1 MPPTR
6 SLSPLSALTA
16 LTDDEDEAD
25 AHEPVRD
32 KTGAEEAY
40 GLVLEVVEDLQT
52 RFDSVQLPPERRQDL
67 TDTMKLLGV
76 RASQKP
82 YKVAIVGRTGSGK
95 STLLNALL
103 QCSLLPTSGKGA
115 ACTSVVT
122 EISYGDGRE
131 ITARILYKSPE
142 QWKIELNHLVADAL
156 EEEADDEESEDT
168 SPAYQAREKLYQI
181 YPHLRQLDVTV
192 WNADSLLAD
201 PAVSNHLGKEP
212 TISGS
217 DGGDFG
223 KKLEQFLS
231 SCGGRAIWPLVE
243 SVHISGP
250 FPVLSTGITLVDLPG
265 HGDVDNARNKAANQY
280 MRDASAVFLVT
291 SIGRAIDDR
300 DTHQYL
306 QNHLSQI
313 VVDGRIGEKSIALVL
328 TGTDVPFDEKGVE
341 IDLATD
347 ITKLTTQI
355 EVLKKRIEN
364 GKPEKAEEWR
374 KKVTA
379 KRQAREQRILL
390 RNNLLAQRRS
400 HAVASAL
407 REKCQHI
414 YRSLSQLPEDQSSA
428 HIPIFCVGSC
438 DYLSLSHLLPAA
450 PLVFSSKEDTSIP
463 ALHEYIQL
471 NGEFHNLTDGID
483 VLSMMYQLLN
493 RASHA
498 PSGDSVGPEM
508 QQEIVD
514 LEKRCTDR
522 ALTLVQSVD
531 VIFKRIAAEVVKAVN
546 LAEKRSPT
554 VFEKIA
560 RLKWNQYLALMR
572 REGEYGPT
580 DLNADLTAPILPSV
594 QTQWHLGVNVEIPA
608 LLSVFFQELKVDLD
622 NSIQTLQ
629 VRSSTNV
636 DTVRKSLGVESFVKE
651 LSHVVQRS
659 IALRQRQGNRIWA
672 PLIKEQLA
680 PQYGLVAAERGRGM
694 FGRMKELN
702 MTFIRDSAHA
712 VFEPL
717 NAGTCIAFAGNVGE
731 VQTELLGGIKRI
743 LREVSLLFIGFENTM
758 SRDLEGL
765 ALLKTILLDKEDQ
778 IFGMMDALKLRRQ
791 EIELH
796 LSP

>member
-1 MPPTR
+1 
-6 SLSPLSALTA
+6 
-16 LTDDEDEAD
+16 
-25 AHEPVRD
+25 
-32 KTGAEEAY
+32 
-40 GLVLEVVEDLQT
+40 
-52 RFDSVQLPPERRQDL
+52 
-67 TDTMKLLGV
+67 MKLLGV

-82 YKVAIVGRTGSGK
+82 YKVAIVGRTGASGK
-95 STLLNALL
+95 STLFNALL
-103 QCSLLPTSGKGA
+103 QCSLLPTSANGA

-168 SPAYQAREKLYQI
+168 SPAYQAREKLYQSSS
-181 YPHLRQLDVTV
+181 LRQLDVTV

-201 PAVSNHLGKEP
+201 PAVSDHLGKEP
-212 TISGS
+212 TIPGS

-265 HGDVDNARNKAANQY
+265 HGDVDNGAPSIPSI
-280 MRDASAVFLVT
+280 SAQ
-291 SIGRAIDDR
+291 

-306 QNHLSQI
+306 QKHLSQI
-313 VVDGRIGEKSIALVL
+313 AVDGRIDAKTIALVL

-347 ITKLTTQI
+347 ITKLTKQI
-355 EVLKKRIEN
+355 EVLQKRIEN

-379 KRQAREQRILL
+379 KRQAREQRILQKQ
-390 RNNLLAQRRS
+390 LLA
-400 HAVASAL
+400 
-407 REKCQHI
+407 
-414 YRSLSQLPEDQSSA
+414 SSA

-450 PLVFSSKEDTSIP
+450 PLTSIP

-471 NGEFHNLTDGID
+471 TGEFDNLTHGID

-531 VIFKRIAAEVVKAVN
+531 VIFKRIAAEVVKAVT

-608 LLSVFFQELKVDLD
+608 LLSVFFEELKVELD

-629 VRSSTNV
+629 VRSSTNI

-659 IALRQRQGNRIWA
+659 IALRQRQGNRMWA

-694 FGRMKELN
+694 FGRMKLN

-743 LREVSLLFIGFENTM
+743 LREVSLLFIGFENTV